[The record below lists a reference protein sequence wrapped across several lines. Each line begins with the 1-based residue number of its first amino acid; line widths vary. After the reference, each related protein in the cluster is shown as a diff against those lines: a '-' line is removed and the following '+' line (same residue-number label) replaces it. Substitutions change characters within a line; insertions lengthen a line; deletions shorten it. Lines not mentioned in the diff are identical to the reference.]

1 MEFIET
7 TIPDLMIIKPKVF
20 EDERGFFLESYNENK
35 FLENDLHYTFV
46 QDNHSKSLK
55 GVLRGL
61 HYQLEPYAQAKLVR
75 VLKGSVLDVAVDI
88 RKGSPTYGKWEA
100 LELSAE
106 NKLNL
111 LIPRGFAHGF
121 LVLSDEAE
129 FFYKC
134 DAFYSKEHET
144 GIRFDDP
151 ELNINWGSQIK
162 NFILSEKDKVLP
174 AFKEAE
180 NNFQY

>member
-1 MEFIET
+1 MELIKT
-7 TIPDLMIIKPKVF
+7 SIPDLLIIKPKVF
-20 EDERGFFLESYNENK
+20 EDERGYFFEGYNKKRFEKAGLNY
-35 FLENDLHYTFV
+35 NFV
-46 QDNHSKSLK
+46 QDNYSKSQK

-61 HYQLEPYAQAKLVR
+61 HYQLAPFAQAKLVR

-88 RKGSPTYGKWEA
+88 RKGSPTFGKWEA

-121 LVLSDEAE
+121 VVLSDEAE

-134 DAFYSKEHET
+134 DNFYSKEHEA
-144 GIRFDDP
+144 GIRYDDP
-151 ELNINWGSQIK
+151 ELNIDWRNQTK
-162 NFILSEKDKVLP
+162 NFILSAKDKVLP
-174 AFKEAE
+174 SFRDAKI
-180 NNFQY
+180 NFEY